1 MTKKIKSKFYVRPF
15 GFVEKEHGHL
25 LSKKD
30 QAIKI
35 NDNFFTSVE
44 LIEKVDTITKSKLLN
59 IREFLR
65 QIDENKE
72 ISDIANPLFVEPKNI
87 LNNKKI
93 FKKTRKHLIFSIL
106 NITPDSFSDGGENLI
121 LKNNF
126 LTALKMKADGADII
140 DIGGESTRPGAKKI
154 SPTNEL
160 LRILPTIQLLDQKKV
175 NLSLDTRNSST
186 MEIGIMS
193 GVKIINDVSALTN
206 DKDSVNI
213 IKKYQI
219 PLILMHMPGNPKTM
233 MKKNNYKNVVLDVY
247 DYLESRINFCLKSGI
262 SKENL
267 IIDPGIGF
275 GKNLEQNV
283 KLLKNLSIFHTLG
296 CPIMLGISRKRYISS
311 ISKVCEPKDRLGGT
325 ISSTIQALFQ
335 GIQIHRVHDVH
346 ETKQAID
353 IFEKMNSK

>member
-1 MTKKIKSKFYVRPF
+1 MLDHLGLSKRSMDIFYQ
-15 GFVEKEHGHL
+15 
-25 LSKKD
+25 KKD

-72 ISDIANPLFVEPKNI
+72 ISDIANPLFIEQKNI

-154 SPTNEL
+154 TPHK
-160 LRILPTIQLLDQKKV
+160 RIIK
-175 NLSLDTRNSST
+175 NSSYNT
-186 MEIGIMS
+186 
-193 GVKIINDVSALTN
+193 IIRSE
-206 DKDSVNI
+206 KS
-213 IKKYQI
+213 Q
-219 PLILMHMPGNPKTM
+219 LIFRYKELI
-233 MKKNNYKNVVLDVY
+233 NNGDWHN
-247 DYLESRINFCLKSGI
+247 EWC
-262 SKENL
+262 
-267 IIDPGIGF
+267 
-275 GKNLEQNV
+275 
-283 KLLKNLSIFHTLG
+283 
-296 CPIMLGISRKRYISS
+296 
-311 ISKVCEPKDRLGGT
+311 
-325 ISSTIQALFQ
+325 
-335 GIQIHRVHDVH
+335 
-346 ETKQAID
+346 
-353 IFEKMNSK
+353 